1 MILYDKLRPIIIH
14 VVHIETLAEL
24 CSILK
29 SEILV
34 DNVRATKADQLSAF
48 DSKITFY
55 YRKKEEIFIIYLNE
69 IYSDVCS
76 QMLEDVQERLV
87 YRTHIYIREE
97 ILNFNPSPGDL
108 TYPEKLEIMEKIAIE
123 QELRQQS
130 QMKRSESTSSG
141 ELSMSM
147 TSETGSL
154 SGESS
159 STRSTRLSPQDQHGM
174 WFPTLR
180 RTLICLSKL
189 YRCLDVCF
197 KLSNNIL
204 C

>member
-1 MILYDKLRPIIIH
+1 
-14 VVHIETLAEL
+14 
-24 CSILK
+24 
-29 SEILV
+29 
-34 DNVRATKADQLSAF
+34 
-48 DSKITFY
+48 
-55 YRKKEEIFIIYLNE
+55 
-69 IYSDVCS
+69 
-76 QMLEDVQERLV
+76 MLEDVQERLV

-189 YRCLDVCF
+189 YRCLDVCL
-197 KLSNNIL
+197 KLLIPVITFCLNYFCYFYLFRKRFSKVYHKKL
-204 C
+204 